1 MTKNNIDVLNTLT
14 TPEQLKRA
22 CEYKT
27 KKEKEK
33 EEQEI
38 RLLPSFI
45 AWFNKEVTYID
56 DSTFL
61 AKAHFTIAREDV
73 PVKYW
78 NDDADYEKRIF
89 KSILDKYLN
98 DAGWKC
104 KEDNMYNIT
113 FRPL

>member
-1 MTKNNIDVLNTLT
+1 MTKNKIRVSNTLT

-22 CEYKT
+22 CEYKA
-27 KKEKEK
+27 KKEK

-45 AWFNKEVTYID
+45 AWFNKEVTDID

-61 AKAHFTIAREDV
+61 AQAYFTIAREDV

-78 NDDADYEKRIF
+78 NDDADYEERIF

-113 FRPL
+113 FKPL